1 MLHVKRRGLLS
12 RNKLPIG
19 IPDLRKLAC
28 SAGLGSTAAA
38 VDAVSPIAYVMQ
50 VLPQFVGPG
59 AQCLRFSVRF
69 SAFWT
74 LLGRL
79 LCTFIRSR
87 LSFPC
92 ALYFLLE
99 SWSEGL
105 PPMGDYLQILVLAVS
120 GSTAQACWRGV
131 SASPSL

>member
-28 SAGLGSTAAA
+28 YAGLGSTAAA
-38 VDAVSPIAYVMQ
+38 VDAVLPIAYVMQ

-59 AQCLRFSVRF
+59 TQCLRF

-120 GSTAQACWRGV
+120 GSTAQACWAGV
-131 SASPSL
+131 SESPSL